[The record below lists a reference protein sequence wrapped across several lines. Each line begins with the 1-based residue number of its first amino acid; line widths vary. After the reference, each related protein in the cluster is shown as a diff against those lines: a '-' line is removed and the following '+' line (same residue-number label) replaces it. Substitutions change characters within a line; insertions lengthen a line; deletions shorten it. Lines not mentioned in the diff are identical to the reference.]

1 MGFSEK
7 EIGRMSFRKWKLLY
21 EAYQLVFD
29 MESRM
34 VRNGVLY
41 SELDREITI
50 DDVIPF

>member
-29 MESRM
+29 MESTLI
-34 VRNGVLY
+34 RNGRQYADLN
-41 SELDREITI
+41 REITI